1 MMRANR
7 WQPVAAARFGPA
19 GALLVALLV
28 AAGPARAEPPRWH
41 IDAAASRLFFEATE
55 AGRPV
60 RGEFRRF
67 EADIA
72 FDPARPETAQVD
84 VRIATL
90 SAETGRTMHDLSLQD
105 GDWFAPSQF
114 PEARFS
120 LSGAARQPDGSYVA
134 DGTVTL
140 RGRTQP
146 ARLAFRLAVEGGLA
160 RMEGE
165 AVLDRL
171 AFGIGE
177 RTDRSGGWI
186 GRQVRVEVRLVA
198 RAE

>member
-1 MMRANR
+1 MWR
-7 WQPVAAARFGPA
+7 G
-19 GALLVALLV
+19 LLVALLF
-28 AAGPARAEPPRWH
+28 AAAPALAEAPRWRV
-41 IDAAASRLFFEATE
+41 DAEASRLFFEATE

-60 RGEFRRF
+60 RGEFRSF
-67 EADIA
+67 SADIA
-72 FDPARPETAQVD
+72 FDPARPETARVE

-90 SAETGRTMHDLSLQD
+90 SAETGRAMHDQALHD
-105 GDWFAPSQF
+105 GDWFAPAQF

-120 LSGAARQPDGSYVA
+120 LEGASRAADGSYLA

-146 ARLAFRLAVEGGLA
+146 ARLAFRLAVEGGIA

-186 GRQVRVEVRLVA
+186 GRQVRIEVRLVA

>member
-1 MMRANR
+1 MWRAALTALLL
-7 WQPVAAARFGPA
+7 AAAPA
-19 GALLVALLV
+19 L
-28 AAGPARAEPPRWH
+28 AEPPRWRM
-41 IDAAASRLFFEATE
+41 DAGASRLFFEATE

-67 EADIA
+67 DADIA
-72 FDPARPETAQVD
+72 FDPDRPETARVE

-90 SAETGRTMHDLSLQD
+90 SAETGRTMHDQALQD
-105 GDWFAPSQF
+105 ADWFAPARF
-114 PEARFS
+114 PEARFT
-120 LSGAARQPDGSYVA
+120 LSGAQRLPDGSYVG
-134 DGTVTL
+134 DGSVTL

-146 ARLAFRLAVEGGLA
+146 ARLTFRLAVEGNIA

-177 RTDRSGGWI
+177 RTDRTAGWI
-186 GRQVRVEVRLVA
+186 GRQVRVEVRLLA
-198 RAE
+198 RQETPAAR

>member
-1 MMRANR
+1 MR
-7 WQPVAAARFGPA
+7 WLLL
-19 GALLVALLV
+19 ALLLL
-28 AAGPARAEPPRWH
+28 AGPALADAPRWRM
-41 IDAAASRLFFEATE
+41 DAEASRLFFEATE

-67 EADIA
+67 AADIA
-72 FDPARPETAQVD
+72 FDPATPEAARVT
-84 VRIATL
+84 VRIATI
-90 SAETGRTMHDLSLQD
+90 SAETGRTMHDQALQD
-105 GDWFAPSQF
+105 ADWFAPAQF
-114 PEARFS
+114 PEAVFAIA
-120 LSGAARQPDGSYVA
+120 GAARQPDGSYVA
-134 DGTVTL
+134 EGTVTL
-140 RGRTQP
+140 RGRTLP
-146 ARLAFRLAVEGGLA
+146 ARLAFRLAVEGGVA
-160 RMEGE
+160 RVEGE

>member
-1 MMRANR
+1 MWRGAFAALLL
-7 WQPVAAARFGPA
+7 AAAPA
-19 GALLVALLV
+19 L
-28 AAGPARAEPPRWH
+28 AEPPRWRM
-41 IDAAASRLFFEATE
+41 DAAESRLVFEATE

-67 EADIA
+67 DADIA
-72 FDPARPETAQVD
+72 FDPARPETARVE
-84 VRIATL
+84 VRIATI
-90 SAETGRTMHDLSLQD
+90 SAETGRAMHDQALQD
-105 GDWFAPSQF
+105 ADWFAPAQF

-120 LSGAARQPDGSYVA
+120 VTGASRLADGSYLA

-146 ARLAFRLAVEGGLA
+146 ARLTFRLAVEGGVA

-177 RTDRSGGWI
+177 RTDRTAGWI

>member
-1 MMRANR
+1 MWRA
-7 WQPVAAARFGPA
+7 AFA
-19 GALLVALLV
+19 ALLLAGSPAL
-28 AAGPARAEPPRWH
+28 AEAPRWRM
-41 IDAAASRLFFEATE
+41 DPEASRLFFEATE

-67 EADIA
+67 QADIA
-72 FDPARPETAQVD
+72 FDPARPETARVE

-90 SAETGRTMHDLSLQD
+90 SAETGRTTHDQALQD
-105 GDWFAPSQF
+105 ADWFAPAQF

-120 LSGAARQPDGSYVA
+120 LSGATRLPDGSYV
-134 DGTVTL
+134 GNGSVTL

-146 ARLAFRLAVEGGLA
+146 ARLAFRLAVEGGVA

-177 RTDRSGGWI
+177 RSDRSGGWI
-186 GRQVRVEVRLVA
+186 GRQVRVEVRLLA

>member
-1 MMRANR
+1 MWRGAFAALLL
-7 WQPVAAARFGPA
+7 AAAPA
-19 GALLVALLV
+19 L
-28 AAGPARAEPPRWH
+28 AEPPRWRM
-41 IDAAASRLFFEATE
+41 DAGASRLFFEATE

-67 EADIA
+67 DADIA
-72 FDPARPETAQVD
+72 FDPARPETARVE

-90 SAETGRTMHDLSLQD
+90 SAETGRAMHDQALQD
-105 GDWFAPSQF
+105 ADWFAPAQF

-120 LSGAARQPDGSYVA
+120 LAGASRLPDGSYVA

-146 ARLAFRLAVEGGLA
+146 ARLTFRLAVEGAVA

>member
-1 MMRANR
+1 MWRGTLAALLL
-7 WQPVAAARFGPA
+7 AAAPSLA
-19 GALLVALLV
+19 DA
-28 AAGPARAEPPRWH
+28 PRWRM
-41 IDAAASRLFFEATE
+41 DAEASRLFFEATE

-72 FDPARPETAQVD
+72 FDPERPETARVE
-84 VRIATL
+84 VRIATQ
-90 SAETGRTMHDLSLQD
+90 SAETGRPMHDQALQD
-105 GDWFAPSQF
+105 ADWFAPTQF

-120 LSGAARQPDGSYVA
+120 LTGASRLPDGSYVA
-134 DGTVTL
+134 EGTVTL

-146 ARLAFRLAVEGGLA
+146 ARLAFRLSVEGGVA

-186 GRQVRVEVRLVA
+186 GRQVRVEVRVVA

>member
-1 MMRANR
+1 MWRGALAALLF
-7 WQPVAAARFGPA
+7 AAAPA
-19 GALLVALLV
+19 LADA
-28 AAGPARAEPPRWH
+28 PRWRV
-41 IDAAASRLFFEATE
+41 DAEASRLFFEATE

-67 EADIA
+67 DADIA
-72 FDPARPETAQVD
+72 FDPARPETARVE

-90 SAETGRTMHDLSLQD
+90 SAETGRTMHDQALHD
-105 GDWFAPSQF
+105 TDWFAPAQF

-120 LSGAARQPDGSYVA
+120 LAGAARLADGSFVA

-140 RGRTQP
+140 RGRAQP
-146 ARLAFRLAVEGGLA
+146 ARLAFRLAVEGGVA

-177 RTDRSGGWI
+177 RTDRSAGWI

>member
-1 MMRANR
+1 M
-7 WQPVAAARFGPA
+7 
-19 GALLVALLV
+19 
-28 AAGPARAEPPRWH
+28 
-41 IDAAASRLFFEATE
+41 DAQASRLFFEATE

-72 FDPARPETAQVD
+72 FDPDRPETARVE

-90 SAETGRTMHDLSLQD
+90 SAETGRPMHDQALQD
-105 GDWFAPSQF
+105 ADWFAPARF

-120 LSGAARQPDGSYVA
+120 LSGARRMPDGSYL
-134 DGTVTL
+134 GEGSVTL

-146 ARLAFRLAVEGGLA
+146 VRLSFRLSIEGEVA
-160 RMEGE
+160 RMRGE

-177 RTDRSGGWI
+177 RTDRSAGWI
-186 GRQVRVEVRLVA
+186 GREVRVEVQLLA
-198 RAE
+198 RRETPAAP